1 MATDRRGDTEGLTRT
16 RPSAAVILD
25 SNFLFI
31 PLKFGVDI
39 FEELHRLLG
48 RNVRCIVT
56 KPIIDELKLLRT
68 DAKPSFIKEVDFAL
82 GLVDRCDVMEASLD
96 PCETVDDSI
105 VRVAS
110 AGPFIVA
117 TNDAELRRRLK
128 RVGVSVV
135 FLRQRSHLEIEGFME

>member
-39 FEELHRLLG
+39 FEELNRLLG

-56 KPIIDELKLLRT
+56 TPIIDELKLLT
-68 DAKPSFIKEVDFAL
+68 IDAKPPCQSRDYRNEEQIPPQQLHRDGAGLFAGRHGFDF
-82 GLVDRCDVMEASLD
+82 E
-96 PCETVDDSI
+96 
-105 VRVAS
+105 
-110 AGPFIVA
+110 
-117 TNDAELRRRLK
+117 
-128 RVGVSVV
+128 
-135 FLRQRSHLEIEGFME
+135 FL